1 MSDAIVELAGRLGKA
16 IADSPAAAE
25 LRAARKAVTDHPEA
39 GRLFKEFQ
47 DQSLK
52 IAKLESEEKPVEV
65 DDKHKLRDLHEKLI
79 ATEQFKKFTAAQVEY
94 ADLMRQVSEAMQSK
108 LEEGEKE

>member
-16 IADSPAAAE
+16 IADSPASAA

-39 GRLFKEFQ
+39 GKLYKDFQ

-52 IAKLESEEKPVEV
+52 LAKLSSEEKPVEV
-65 DDKHKLRDLHEKLI
+65 DDKHKMRELHEKLI
-79 ATEQFKKFTAAQVEY
+79 ATEEFKKYTAAQVEY
-94 ADLMRQVSEAMQSK
+94 ADLMRQVSEAIQTK
-108 LEEGEKE
+108 LEEEERG

>member
-1 MSDAIVELAGRLGKA
+1 MNEAIVELARRLGKA
-16 IADSPAAAE
+16 IADSPASAA
-25 LRAARKAVTDHPEA
+25 LHAARKAVTEHPEA

-79 ATEQFKKFTAAQVEY
+79 ATEEFKKYTAAQVEY
-94 ADLMRQVSEAMQSK
+94 ADLMRQVSEAIQ
-108 LEEGEKE
+108 LELEGEQKG

>member
-16 IADSPAAAE
+16 IADSPAATE
-25 LRAARKAVTDHPEA
+25 LHAALKAVTDHPEA

-52 IAKLESEEKPVEV
+52 IARLESEEKSVEV

-79 ATEQFKKFTAAQVEY
+79 ATEEFKKYTAAQVEY
-94 ADLMRQVSEAMQSK
+94 ADLMRQVSEAIQST
-108 LEEGEKE
+108 LEEVEKA

>member
-25 LRAARKAVTDHPEA
+25 LHAARKAVTDHPEA
-39 GRLFKEFQ
+39 SRLFKEFQ
-47 DQSLK
+47 EQSLK
-52 IAKLESEEKPVEV
+52 IAKLESEEKPIDV

-79 ATEQFKKFTAAQVEY
+79 AREEFKKYTAI
-94 ADLMRQVSEAMQSK
+94 RH
-108 LEEGEKE
+108 

>member
-1 MSDAIVELAGRLGKA
+1 NAITELAGRLGKA

-25 LRAARKAVTDHPEA
+25 LHVARKAVTDHPEA

-52 IAKLESEEKPVEV
+52 IAKLESEEKSVEV

-79 ATEQFKKFTAAQVEY
+79 ATEEFKKYTAAQVEY
-94 ADLMRQVSEAMQSK
+94 ADLMRQVSEAIQST